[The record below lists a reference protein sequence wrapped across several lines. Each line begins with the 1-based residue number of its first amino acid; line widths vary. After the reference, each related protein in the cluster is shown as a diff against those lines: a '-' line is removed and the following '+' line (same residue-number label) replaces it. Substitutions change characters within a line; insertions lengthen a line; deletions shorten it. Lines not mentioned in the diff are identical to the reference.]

1 MTSKDTFESL
11 RSEFN
16 FTKAIDIRVDKQPE
30 FLTLKQV
37 DMALDLILCRL
48 VITEDQLRF
57 N

>member
-37 DMALDLILCRL
+37 SMALGLILCRL
-48 VITEDQLRF
+48 VITEDQLRL
-57 N
+57 